1 MEKIRRKMTIDSN
14 KVAFIVKYLDN
25 NFDKDIVNKI
35 DVDGRRRS
43 IPIVRVKEG
52 LSAEIEQFRLRDL
65 PFILESVFGKYFK
78 NKTYMKKLLRQILI
92 DWYLGKITK
101 TGMLTKNH
109 F

>member
-1 MEKIRRKMTIDSN
+1 MTIDNN

-65 PFILESVFGKYFK
+65 SFILESVFGKYFK
-78 NKTYMKKLLRQILI
+78 NKAYMKKLLRQILI

>member
-1 MEKIRRKMTIDSN
+1 MTIDKN

-65 PFILESVFGKYFK
+65 SFILESVFGKYFK
-78 NKTYMKKLLRQILI
+78 NKAYMKKLLRQILI

>member
-1 MEKIRRKMTIDSN
+1 MTIDSN

-25 NFDKDIVNKI
+25 NFEKDIVNKLDI
-35 DVDGRRRS
+35 DGRRRS

-78 NKTYMKKLLRQILI
+78 NKGYMKKLLKQILI
-92 DWYLGKITK
+92 DWYLGNIKM
-101 TGMLTKNH
+101 GMLTKNH